1 MTLDQMM
8 EEWRLDATVDSTEL
22 GIASL
27 KIPELHSKYLKIYFD
42 ERRKLK
48 ALEFQ
53 SKDLSLKKYEYYNGK
68 LSQEE
73 LDELNWQPFVKRLMK
88 NEVDMYLDSDKDIIQ
103 NNVRIINQK
112 EKLAFLEEVLKNV
125 NQRNFQIKNAIE
137 WKKFTQGVQ

>member
-27 KIPELHSKYLKIYFD
+27 KIPELHSKYLRIYFD

-73 LDELNWQPFVKRLMK
+73 LDELNWEPFVKRLMK

-103 NNVRIINQK
+103 NNMRIINQK
-112 EKLAFLEEVLKNV
+112 EKLAFLEEVIKNL

>member
-73 LDELNWQPFVKRLMK
+73 LDELNWEPFVKRLMK

-125 NQRNFQIKNAIE
+125 NQRNFQSKNAIE

>member
-27 KIPELHSKYLKIYFD
+27 KIPELHSKFLKIYFD

-53 SKDLSLKKYEYYNGK
+53 SKELSLKKYEYYNGK

-73 LDELNWQPFVKRLMK
+73 LDELNWEPFVKRLMK

>member
-73 LDELNWQPFVKRLMK
+73 LDELNWEPFVKCLMK

-112 EKLAFLEEVLKNV
+112 EKLAFLEEVLKNI

>member
-1 MTLDQMM
+1 MKLDELSQ
-8 EEWRLDATVDSTEL
+8 EWIQDAKIDTTEL

-73 LDELNWQPFVKRLMK
+73 LDELNWEPFAKRLMK
-88 NEVDMYLDSDKDIIQ
+88 NEVDMYLDSDKDIIN

>member
-1 MTLDQMM
+1 MTLDQIM
-8 EEWRLDATVDSTEL
+8 ETWRTDSPVDSTEL

-73 LDELNWQPFVKRLMK
+73 LDELNWEPFVKRLMK

-103 NNVRIINQK
+103 NNMRIINQK
-112 EKLAFLEEVLKNV
+112 EKLAFLEEVIKNL

>member
-53 SKDLSLKKYEYYNGK
+53 STDLSLKKYEYYNGK

-73 LDELNWQPFVKRLMK
+73 LDELNWEPFVKRLMK

>member
-1 MTLDQMM
+1 MKLDELSQ
-8 EEWRLDATVDSTEL
+8 EWIQDAKIDTTEL
-22 GIASL
+22 GVASL

-53 SKDLSLKKYEYYNGK
+53 SKELSLKKYEYYNGK

-73 LDELNWQPFVKRLMK
+73 LDELNWEPFAKRLMK

-103 NNVRIINQK
+103 NNIRIINQK
-112 EKLAFLEEVLKNV
+112 EKLAFLEEVIKNL
-125 NQRNFQIKNAIE
+125 NQRNFQIKNAID
-137 WKKFTQGVQ
+137 WRKFTQGVQ

>member
-1 MTLDQMM
+1 MM

-73 LDELNWQPFVKRLMK
+73 LDELNWEPFVKRLMK

>member
-73 LDELNWQPFVKRLMK
+73 LDELNWEPFVKRLMK
-88 NEVDMYLDSDKDIIQ
+88 NEVDMYLDSDKDIIH

-112 EKLAFLEEVLKNV
+112 EKLALLDEVLKNV

>member
-1 MTLDQMM
+1 MTLDQIM
-8 EEWRLDATVDSTEL
+8 EEWRLDATVDSTEV

-73 LDELNWQPFVKRLMK
+73 LDELNWEPFAKRLMK
-88 NEVDMYLDSDKDIIQ
+88 NEVDMYLDSDKDIIN
-103 NNVRIINQK
+103 NNVRIITQK

>member
-1 MTLDQMM
+1 MKLDELSQ
-8 EEWRLDATVDSTEL
+8 EWIQDAKIDTTEL
-22 GIASL
+22 GVASL

-53 SKDLSLKKYEYYNGK
+53 SKELSLKKYEYYNGK

-73 LDELNWQPFVKRLMK
+73 LDELNWEPFAKRLMK

-103 NNVRIINQK
+103 NNIRIINQK
-112 EKLAFLEEVLKNV
+112 EKLAFLEEVLKNI
-125 NQRNFQIKNAIE
+125 NQRNFQIKNAID
-137 WKKFTQGVQ
+137 WRKFTQGVQ

>member
-73 LDELNWQPFVKRLMK
+73 LDELNWEPFVKRLMK

-103 NNVRIINQK
+103 NNMRIINQK
-112 EKLAFLEEVLKNV
+112 EKLAFLEEVIKNL

>member
-73 LDELNWQPFVKRLMK
+73 LDELNWEPFVKRLMK

-112 EKLAFLEEVLKNV
+112 EKLVFLEEVLKNV

>member
-27 KIPELHSKYLKIYFD
+27 KIPELHSKFLKIYFD

-73 LDELNWQPFVKRLMK
+73 LDELNWEPFVKRLMK

>member
-1 MTLDQMM
+1 MKLDELSQ
-8 EEWRLDATVDSTEL
+8 EWIQDAKIDTTEL

-73 LDELNWQPFVKRLMK
+73 LDELNWEPFAKRLMK
-88 NEVDMYLDSDKDIIQ
+88 NEVDMYLDSDKDIIN
-103 NNVRIINQK
+103 NNVRIITQK

>member
-73 LDELNWQPFVKRLMK
+73 LDELNWEPFVKRLMK
-88 NEVDMYLDSDKDIIQ
+88 NEVDMYIDSDKDIIQ